1 MIKWR
6 SFKPPQMRMRAA
18 SIALASIA
26 ILFLVGA
33 MADTDTSSAEGA
45 VEQLKTTQG
54 STLSPKGAASKHN
67 MPGHKRAR
75 RNARGRPGNR
85 KDKKPTKA
93 ERRANRAARKA
104 EKDAETSARRSKLAA
119 MTETLGK
126 DAANAALRREAKE
139 AKEAKKTAAREAHR
153 AEKRAKKAEKKTRR
167 DQKRTKRRADARK
180 SRRTLGGGFAAL
192 HPDFVAKTLPEPV
205 HKTAQCQGST
215 AGLYTESIAGNNTR
229 YYRCHRLYD
238 EFMDEED
245 EDFYNMGPDGEG
257 YYPGSHPNPFVD
269 ECWAGIAREE
279 PIPGNLVT
287 VDTAYT
293 EWMVFSPVNPN
304 IVYFMTWD
312 LRMEI
317 KMMDLSTPDMMITHI
332 AGANFGASPSDTR
345 HPEVQGCFVDVFN
358 VSEDTNNT
366 EHLQWRYTYRS
377 YSHVDNSSD
386 DALGDGE
393 VFEAGIDYN
402 FFNATVSPVNCST
415 VDEDDVDME
424 DTLPLLPAPAK
435 HWFWGNDADWYSAGV
450 LTSDGEIMY
459 LMFEGDDSDF
469 WGILALNLTSGNM
482 SEVVNFWSDENY
494 GSPWYN
500 DNDAMEMGTMQ
511 LSHDDSTMYILTDA
525 DWADC
530 RECDNE
536 VWSLNLVTGEFRMIF
551 DVYANLNTY
560 YYLPSPMSLSPDGK
574 KMWFSDD
581 CDNCEAMVG
590 YMNMDDFSGSVVYD
604 RYNEWYDYD
613 YAGPSI
619 YFESYYV
626 SGGMTPDSKNFVI
639 MDEYENNVLIM
650 PTTPPYNMHSVIGFG
665 NYAMPSMWSS
675 EWEDGGEITVACPDR
690 TCDGP
695 VGFANWDYESIGV
708 VSPDGSFIL
717 AVEDD
722 SSQGKFRKIHIDN
735 RCKVATCG

>member
-1 MIKWR
+1 M
-6 SFKPPQMRMRAA
+6 
-18 SIALASIA
+18 
-26 ILFLVGA
+26 
-33 MADTDTSSAEGA
+33 
-45 VEQLKTTQG
+45 
-54 STLSPKGAASKHN
+54 
-67 MPGHKRAR
+67 
-75 RNARGRPGNR
+75 
-85 KDKKPTKA
+85 
-93 ERRANRAARKA
+93 
-104 EKDAETSARRSKLAA
+104 SARRSKLAA
-119 MTETLGK
+119 MTETLGEE
-126 DAANAALRREAKE
+126 AAKAALRREAKE
-139 AKEAKKTAAREAHR
+139 AKEAKRTAAREAHK
-153 AEKRAKKAEKKTRR
+153 AQKKADKAQKRTRN

-180 SRRTLGGGFAAL
+180 SRRSLGGGFAAL

-229 YYRCHRLYD
+229 YAKCHDWYD
-238 EFMDEED
+238 PFMDD
-245 EDFYNMGPDGEG
+245 YDDFCDMGPDGEG
-257 YYPGSHPNPFVD
+257 YYPGSHPDPFVD
-269 ECWAGIAREE
+269 ECWAGMAREE
-279 PIPGNLVT
+279 PIPGNLAT

-293 EWMVFSPVNPN
+293 EWMVFSPANPN
-304 IVYFMTWD
+304 IVYFMTWYWF
-312 LRMEI
+312 MEI

-332 AGANFGASPSDTR
+332 AGANFGASPGDTR

-377 YSHVDNSSD
+377 YSHVDNTTD
-386 DALGDGE
+386 DVLGDGE
-393 VFEAGIDYN
+393 VFVAGTDYH

-415 VDEDDVDME
+415 VDPADINME

-435 HWFWGNDADWYSAGV
+435 HWFMGSDADWYSAGV

-459 LMFEGDDSDF
+459 LMFQGSDF
-469 WGILALNLTSGNM
+469 MGILALNLTSGNM

-500 DNDAMEMGTMQ
+500 SNNEMYTGTMQ

-525 DWADC
+525 DWAEC
-530 RECDNE
+530 RGCYNE

-551 DVYANLNTY
+551 DVYENLNTY
-560 YYLPSPMSLSPDGK
+560 YYDTSPMSLSPDGK
-574 KMWFSDD
+574 RMWFADD
-581 CDNCEAMVG
+581 DNNAEAMVG

-613 YAGPSI
+613 DSGPSI

-639 MDEYENNVLIM
+639 FDWDENNVLIM
-650 PTTPPYNMHSVIGFG
+650 PTTPPYNMHSIIGFG
-665 NYAMPSMWSS
+665 NYAMPGISNSD
-675 EWEDGGEITVACPDR
+675 WEDGGEMTVACPDR

-695 VGFANWDYESIGV
+695 VGFANWDYTSVGV
-708 VSPDGSFIL
+708 MSPDGSFIL

-722 SSQGKFRKIHIDN
+722 SDLGKFRKIHLDN